1 MTVPGYLLRIKSR
14 PYNYVNIVTITPSW
28 LLRINQNRRLDVN
41 YARLFAIDAPR
52 LEQSR
57 EEGEVQSELKASEQS
72 AATAPRREDWLR
84 DSVISGFL
92 ATFAMTVVVAAA
104 YGFSRSL
111 GDEDGSTVE
120 RWLWGLS
127 HNPIINSTDDQV
139 VLAIALNLLMGMVLA
154 LVYGAV
160 VEPALSGPGW
170 KKGIL
175 FSLVPF
181 ILSVVAFFPVMGGGF
196 LGSEIDAG
204 PLPVLGN
211 LILHL
216 VYGAVLGSV
225 YGIALESGLD
235 DTDAERANAAA
246 AERGTA
252 IGGLIG
258 LALGALAGWII
269 GPSLDSLGTR
279 NAIALGG
286 AMIGAAIGA
295 MAGSMLGMGGVE
307 RPT

>member
-1 MTVPGYLLRIKSR
+1 MH
-14 PYNYVNIVTITPSW
+14 N
-28 LLRINQNRRLDVN
+28 D
-41 YARLFAIDAPR
+41 
-52 LEQSR
+52 
-57 EEGEVQSELKASEQS
+57 LKLSGQPASTDS
-72 AATAPRREDWLR
+72 RREDWLR

-104 YGFSRSL
+104 YGFSRYL
-111 GDEDGSTVE
+111 GDATGSTVE
-120 RWLWGLS
+120 RWLWALS
-127 HNPIINSTDDQV
+127 HNEMIATTDNQV
-139 VLAIALNLLMGMVLA
+139 VLAIALNLLMGMILA
-154 LVYGAV
+154 LVYGRV
-160 VEPALSGPGW
+160 VEPALSGPGS
-170 KKGIL
+170 KKGLI

-196 LGSEIDAG
+196 LGSEINAG

-235 DTDAERANAAA
+235 DTEAERANAAA
-246 AERGTA
+246 AERGAA
-252 IGGLIG
+252 IGGLVG

-286 AMIGAAIGA
+286 AMIGAAMGA

-307 RPT
+307 HPT